1 VDRGTRVCHVGPND
15 IQRQWRSASPK
26 RPKQQAV
33 SPRPADRGPFALHNH
48 DHITSPAATKSAV
61 DMSAAVQM
69 YSNVFSLISAT
80 WFL

>member
-1 VDRGTRVCHVGPND
+1 
-15 IQRQWRSASPK
+15 
-26 RPKQQAV
+26 
-33 SPRPADRGPFALHNH
+33 LHNH

-61 DMSAAVQM
+61 DLSAAVQM